1 MGLGLLIVGRWQT
14 SALRRSLKVTRWQGF
29 KRQEPLTAKFAKKGA
44 KAAKKDKLTGLNAR
58 HWVTGT
64 LNGTA
69 DGCFFLETLTLR
81 QVEIL
86 KGDAKA
92 EPATEMLRSLPQEH
106 CIRRA
111 KTARPENEPPHH
123 MLFRPGRRKK
133 MFTRSGV
140 VCNRRNGML
149 QNFTVSKRKLND
161 QDPEGRT
168 NKTMRARS
176 RCRPSVRA
184 PIDLL

>member
-44 KAAKKDKLTGLNAR
+44 KAAKKVKLTALNAR
-58 HWVTGT
+58 HFER
-64 LNGTA
+64 
-69 DGCFFLETLTLR
+69 DGSRVFFLETLTLR
-81 QVEIL
+81 HVEIV
-86 KGDAKA
+86 KGNAKA
-92 EPATEMLRSLPQEH
+92 EPATEMPRSLPQEH

-168 NKTMRARS
+168 NKTTRARN

>member
-44 KAAKKDKLTGLNAR
+44 KAAKKVKLTALNAR
-58 HWVTGT
+58 HLTHT

-69 DGCFFLETLTLR
+69 HECFFLETLTLR
-81 QVEIL
+81 HVEIV
-86 KGDAKA
+86 KGNAKA
-92 EPATEMLRSLPQEH
+92 EPATEMPRSLPQEH

-123 MLFRPGRRKK
+123 MLFRPGSRKK

-168 NKTMRARS
+168 NKTTRARN